1 MRRRAFIEGIAASA
15 AALPL
20 MAQAQQPVPV
30 IGYLGSTT
38 PSIDRP
44 RAAAFVKRLSE
55 LGWVNDRNVRIE
67 LRWAE
72 ANAERARGRQRDR
85 PIS

>member
-1 MRRRAFIEGIAASA
+1 MRRREFITLVGGVA
-15 AALPL
+15 AAWPL
-20 MAQAQQPVPV
+20 ATHAQQPVPV

-55 LGWVNDRNVRIE
+55 LGWVDDRNVRIE
-67 LRWAE
+67 LR
-72 ANAERARGRQRDR
+72 
-85 PIS
+85 